1 MAAGTLSVTMRSLLV
16 GAALAC
22 LAAPV
27 SAQADMQAFNSA
39 VEAGDYR
46 GASLVAAERWA
57 GVDTASPQAAATAR
71 EFGWIAMLAD
81 EPSTALVY
89 ARFLVEQGQALAH
102 PDMTPAVSRVL
113 FDWASLGMAASAQ
126 ARTRLL
132 ASLNARA
139 ATAGRDLISARAAQV
154 LHTEAWKA
162 GDWAQAGQSAELAIR
177 FLDEVGA
184 TQSPARFEMRRG
196 MAAAAFM
203 RAKTGEAY
211 NAVYDVAEELHDLIA
226 ATPEG
231 SIRDRLATEYFAAAA
246 WGDAMYSALGE
257 RVQRSLPDRR
267 NTAVANRKPIGELLY
282 PAPGD
287 ASLPRCR
294 ISLARNF
301 KQPGFPYQARFKDF
315 GGVVVY
321 ALTVEP
327 NGGFSEPRLLVS
339 APHAGVAEAVQ
350 SVLGGWRWRI
360 EGGAQ
365 PPGCRMPE
373 THILTFEFA
382 LGR

>member
-1 MAAGTLSVTMRSLLV
+1 MRSGDVMRAMISALAVL
-16 GAALAC
+16 AALAGS
-22 LAAPV
+22 AHAD
-27 SAQADMQAFNSA
+27 AQADVAAFNSA

-46 GASLVAAERWA
+46 GASLVAAETWPT
-57 GVDTASPQAAATAR
+57 VDRASPEAVAIAR

-81 EPSTALVY
+81 EPSTALSY
-89 ARFLVEQGQALAH
+89 ARFLLEQGQALAH
-102 PDMTPAVSRVL
+102 PDSTPTVSRVL
-113 FDWASLGMAASAQ
+113 FDWASLSIAVSPQ
-126 ARTRLL
+126 ARTRLMG
-132 ASLNARA
+132 SLNARA
-139 ATAGRDLISARAAQV
+139 AVAGRDLISARAAQV

-162 GDWAQAGQSAELAIR
+162 GDWAQASQAAELAIR

-184 TQSPARFEMRRG
+184 AQSPARFEMRRG

-203 RAKTGEAY
+203 RAKSGEAY
-211 NAVYDVAEELHDLIA
+211 NAVYDVVEELHNLIA

-231 SIRDRLATEYFAAAA
+231 SIRDRLAGEYFAAAA

-257 RVQRSLPDRR
+257 RGQRNVPDRR
-267 NTAVANRKPIGELLY
+267 ATAGANRKAIGELLY

-287 ASLPRCR
+287 VSLPRCR
-294 ISLARNF
+294 IALARNF

-321 ALTVEP
+321 ALDVEP
-327 NGGFSEPRLLVS
+327 NGAFSEPRLLVS
-339 APHAGVAEAVQ
+339 APHEGVAQAVEDVI
-350 SVLGGWRWRI
+350 STWRWRI
-360 EGGAQ
+360 DGGAQ